1 MELKRNLLRGIF
13 AYGFVKPSAIQARC
27 ILPIISSNPPAD
39 VIGQAQSGTGKTA
52 TFSISILERIDEE
65 QPQTQAIV
73 LAPTRELAVQIQKV
87 MTNLAAYMNIKI
99 HACVGGTNVSDDI
112 QILQEGAHIVVGTPG
127 RITHMIEQ
135 EYLDPTNLKMLVID
149 EADEMLSQGFKDQ
162 LYRIFQF
169 LPESMQI
176 CLFSATMPTEV
187 FEVTQKF
194 MRNPIKILVKKESLT
209 LDGIKQFY
217 VFLESEKYKLDVLCD
232 LYKTLTITQSVI
244 FCNSRKKVDWL
255 ASEMD
260 KRNFTVSKIHG
271 DIPHSDR
278 EATMRQFRTGSSR
291 VLIATDLMA
300 RGIDVHHVSL
310 VINFD
315 LPKIKQSYIHRIGRS
330 GRYGRKGVSINFV
343 TDEEAHLQDQIEQY
357 YNTQITEM
365 PSDIA
370 SYI

>member
-1 MELKRNLLRGIF
+1 M
-13 AYGFVKPSAIQARC
+13 
-27 ILPIISSNPPAD
+27 PIITSNPPSD

-52 TFSISILERIDEE
+52 TFSISILQRIDETLA
-65 QPQTQAIV
+65 QTQAIV

-87 MTNLAAYMNIKI
+87 ITSLSEYMKIKV
-99 HACVGGTNVSDDI
+99 HACVGGTNVNDDI
-112 QILQEGAHIVVGTPG
+112 QALNDGAQIVVGTPG

-135 EYLDPTNLKMLVID
+135 EYLDASNLKLLVID

-169 LPESMQI
+169 LPSNMQI
-176 CLFSATMPTEV
+176 CLFSATMPQEV

-217 VFLESEKYKLDVLCD
+217 VYLEKEEYKLDVLCD

-255 ASEMD
+255 ANEMN
-260 KRNFTVSKIHG
+260 KRDFTVSKIHG
-271 DIPHSDR
+271 DIPHAER
-278 EATMRQFRTGSSR
+278 ETTMRQFRTGSSR

-310 VINFD
+310 VINYD
-315 LPKIKQSYIHRIGRS
+315 LPKIVQSYLHRIGRS

-343 TDEEAHLQDQIEQY
+343 TEEEAYLQQEIEKY
-357 YNTQITEM
+357 YETQITEM
-365 PSDIA
+365 PQDIA
-370 SYI
+370 KYI